1 VRLLYGNYEVS
12 IDDKNRML
20 VPAEIRRAIDPEAD
34 GEAFF
39 LVPGVNGR
47 PWLYPERPYEA
58 FALRSQSEIA
68 PEQDLLAFD
77 MMNFA
82 MATRLEWDK
91 QGRILIPDKVLRKS
105 GLGREVTVLGVKDH
119 VELWNRSDWEQQE
132 QELDRTRAEIA
143 MRGRQ
148 KIGMQTP
155 TRTQSGQIERA

>member
-20 VPAEIRRAIDPEAD
+20 VPAEIRRAIDPETD

-47 PWLYPERPYEA
+47 PWLYPERPYEQ
-58 FALRSQSEIA
+58 FALRSVSEIA
-68 PEQDLLAFD
+68 PEEDLLAFD
-77 MMNFA
+77 MVNFA

-91 QGRILIPDKVLRKS
+91 QGRILIPEKVLRKS

-119 VELWNRSDWEQQE
+119 VEIWNRSDWEQQE
-132 QELDRTRAEIA
+132 QELDRTRPEIA

-148 KIGMQTP
+148 KFGMQTA
-155 TRTQSGQIERA
+155 RTQAGPGERA

>member
-1 VRLLYGNYEVS
+1 MRLLYGNYEVS
-12 IDDKNRML
+12 IDDKNRLL

-47 PWLYPERPYEA
+47 PWLYPERQYEA
-58 FALRSQSEIA
+58 FALRSVSEIA

-91 QGRILIPDKVLRKS
+91 QGRILIPEKVLRKS

-119 VELWNRSDWEQQE
+119 VELWNRSDWEQEE
-132 QELDRTRAEIA
+132 QKLDQARNDIA
-143 MRGRQ
+143 MRGR
-148 KIGMQTP
+148 KFGMQT
-155 TRTQSGQIERA
+155 TARTQSGPLERA